1 MIKIIIGI
9 IIGYIACNMNAGSTI
24 KEIFVD
30 SGAKEI
36 VIEKI
41 EEIK

>member
-1 MIKIIIGI
+1 MFKIIFGI
-9 IIGYIACNMNAGSTI
+9 MIGYIACNINAGSAI
-24 KEIFVD
+24 KDSFVN
-30 SGAKEI
+30 SGAKEM

>member
-1 MIKIIIGI
+1 MFKVIIGI
-9 IIGYIACNMNAGSTI
+9 MIGWIACDMNAGSVI
-24 KEIFVD
+24 KDTFIN

>member
-1 MIKIIIGI
+1 MFKVIIGI
-9 IIGYIACNMNAGSTI
+9 MIGYIACNVNAGSAI
-24 KEIFVD
+24 KDSFVN

>member
-1 MIKIIIGI
+1 MFKIIFGI
-9 IIGYIACNMNAGSTI
+9 MIGYIACNVNPGSAI
-24 KEIFVD
+24 KYSFVN

>member
-1 MIKIIIGI
+1 MIKIIFGIMIGW
-9 IIGYIACNMNAGSTI
+9 IACDMNAGNAI
-24 KEIFVD
+24 KKGFVD

>member
-1 MIKIIIGI
+1 MFKIIFGI
-9 IIGYIACNMNAGSTI
+9 IIGYIACDMNAGSAM
-24 KEIFVD
+24 KEGFVN

>member
-9 IIGYIACNMNAGSTI
+9 MIGWIACDMNAGSAI
-24 KEIFVD
+24 KDSFVN
-30 SGAKEI
+30 SGVKEI

>member
-1 MIKIIIGI
+1 MFKIIYGIMIGW
-9 IIGYIACNMNAGSTI
+9 IACDMNAGSAI
-24 KEIFVD
+24 KDTFIN

>member
-1 MIKIIIGI
+1 MFKIIFGIMIGW
-9 IIGYIACNMNAGSTI
+9 IACDMNAGRVI
-24 KEIFVD
+24 KDTFIN

>member
-1 MIKIIIGI
+1 MFKIIFGI
-9 IIGYIACNMNAGSTI
+9 MIGYIACNVNAGSAI
-24 KEIFVD
+24 KDSFVN

-41 EEIK
+41 EESK

>member
-1 MIKIIIGI
+1 MFKIIFGI
-9 IIGYIACNMNAGSTI
+9 MIGYIACNVNAGSAI
-24 KEIFVD
+24 KDSFVN

>member
-9 IIGYIACNMNAGSTI
+9 IIGYIACDMNAGSAI
-24 KEIFVD
+24 KDSFVN

>member
-1 MIKIIIGI
+1 MFKVIFGIMIGW
-9 IIGYIACNMNAGSTI
+9 IACDMNAGSAI
-24 KEIFVD
+24 KDSFIN

>member
-1 MIKIIIGI
+1 MFKIIFGIMIGW
-9 IIGYIACNMNAGSTI
+9 IACDMNAGSAI
-24 KEIFVD
+24 KDSFVN